1 MLKFERNDIQME
13 DFIRFIRAPSFS
25 RRNFYQTSCMSRL
38 LCELGGFLS
47 I

>member
-1 MLKFERNDIQME
+1 MLKFERNDTQME
-13 DFIRFIRAPSFS
+13 DFIRFIRAPLFHDA
-25 RRNFYQTSCMSRL
+25 TSIKRLVSRL